1 MEKKFLNEVL
11 NMPEEVR
18 VALIHAVIK
27 WKDKEHNL
35 RRLLTLNE
43 EAAASG
49 ARIIVNPELA
59 TTGYTFESR
68 RDISPFV
75 ETVPGLTT
83 ELFGAL
89 ARRYGVYICL
99 GLPEVDSKS
108 GIYYNTAVLIGS
120 DGRVMGEHRKL
131 APAFKE
137 NLWAA
142 RGNLP
147 VLVAETC
154 FGRVGVLICAD
165 TYWYKAARMAALKGA
180 RVLLIP
186 ANWPPHHYPPEV
198 FWRARALENG
208 VYVLACNRTGQDKS
222 MNCNASQSFII
233 GPDGSVLK
241 EVQSVHDTILYG
253 TLPLKN
259 GKIFTPG
266 AGVLLGDRRPE
277 FYAGIT
283 LDTFSQF
290 EPEALLG
297 LPAGKEFAVATVQF
311 APQAKEPVR
320 NTRRILSL
328 LDQAADLAAR
338 RGMKLDLVVFPEL
351 AVTGAISQPSQAE
364 ELAEPV
370 PGPVAGAVIRRAE
383 KLDLY
388 VVMGVL
394 EREDGQLFNTAV
406 LIGPAGLLGKY
417 RKIHLSPS
425 DREWARP
432 GQEDFCFFDLPFG
445 RVGLLLGHD
454 LFFPESLES
463 LAKQGVDVLCVPAL
477 WNDEKSQFIWEAR
490 IAEQMHLVVAN
501 QWGSNG
507 SFCALGGSL
516 IYSYSRY
523 SERRVRLVSPV
534 NEDRINIML
543 LNPKETR
550 QKKFLEEVDYD
561 LLLTHYKLF

>member
-1 MEKKFLNEVL
+1 
-11 NMPEEVR
+11 MPEEVR
-18 VALIHAVIK
+18 VALIHAAIK
-27 WKDKEHNL
+27 WKDKEYNL
-35 RRLLTLNE
+35 RRLLALNE
-43 EAAASG
+43 EAAAGG

-59 TTGYTFESR
+59 TTGYAFAGR
-68 RDISPFV
+68 KDISPFV
-75 ETVPGLTT
+75 ETVPGPTT

-89 ARRYGVYICL
+89 ARRYGVFICL
-99 GLPEVDSKS
+99 GLPEVDAKS
-108 GIYYNTAVLIGS
+108 GIYYNTAVLIGP
-120 DGRVMGEHRKL
+120 DGRVRGEHRKL
-131 APAFKE
+131 APAYKE

-147 VLVAETC
+147 VLVAETSL
-154 FGRVGVLICAD
+154 GKVGVLICAD
-165 TYWYKAARMAALKGA
+165 TYWYKASRIAALKGA
-180 RVLLIP
+180 RVLLIL
-186 ANWPPHHYPPEV
+186 ANWPPHHHPPEI

-208 VYVLACNRTGQDKS
+208 VYVLACNRTGQDRT

-241 EVQSVHDTILYG
+241 EVQSAHDTILDG

-259 GKIFTPG
+259 GRFFTPG
-266 AGVLLGDRRPE
+266 ASVLLGERRPE

-311 APQAKEPVR
+311 APRAKEPVE
-320 NTRRILSL
+320 NTRRILVF
-328 LDQAADLAAR
+328 LDQAKDLAAR

-351 AVTGAISQPSQAE
+351 AVTGAISRAAQAA

-370 PGPVAGAVIRRAE
+370 PGPVTAEVIRKAE

-388 VVMGVL
+388 VVLGVL
-394 EREDGQLFNTAV
+394 EKEGGQLFNTAV

-417 RKIHLSPS
+417 RKIHLSPF
-425 DREWARP
+425 DREWACP
-432 GQEDFCFFDLPFG
+432 GQEDFCFFDLTFG
-445 RVGLLLGHD
+445 RVGLLLGYD

-477 WNDEKSQFIWEAR
+477 WNDQKSQFLWEAR

-501 QWGSNG
+501 QWGG
-507 SFCALGGSL
+507 SDSFGTSGGSL
-516 IYSYSRY
+516 IYGYSRFP
-523 SERRVRLVSPV
+523 EKRVRLVSPAG
-534 NEDRINIML
+534 EDRINIML
-543 LNPKETR
+543 LNPQETR
-550 QKKFLEEVDYD
+550 QKKFLEEVDYH
-561 LLLTHYKLF
+561 LLLTRQG